1 MAAPSDISLRRS
13 SRLQAKA
20 TLVYADSEDEDHAS
34 AGPSTG
40 SGSGRRPP
48 AKRPRKSAPADL
60 GGGNWSGKAKALGPK
75 SRRRIL
81 SKLVDMP
88 LDILFEI
95 FGHLHPHDLL
105 NLSRTTKALRNVLMQ
120 RSAISVWRHAR
131 EGVEDLP
138 ECPPDLTEPAYAN
151 LLFDHH
157 CHFCVK
163 ARVMTTLW
171 TCRSR
176 ACKSCLKE
184 HFVQLFDV
192 LVSAR
197 QYMPARLDGHHPIK
211 TSSMV
216 PMEYHYNKLL
226 IPKKDSEELIASIK
240 ECEGDETALKE
251 LEKER
256 CLAIED
262 LKDSAAKLSEWQIKQ
277 NHQRTMDL
285 IDLRVRR
292 RKQIIERLC
301 MLGYGE
307 DLKWMTYDRV
317 DQFIEHPLVKQPKEL
332 TDRIWNN
339 IREPMLAFA
348 EEARTERLM
357 YQRCVHYTDRLNFVR
372 NTVAYFLAQRPL
384 WDVSPSVADF
394 SYYTAGFRAMLD
406 AVPTAHFQALDI
418 PDDQLDTILRGAMDE
433 WRVTMLMTLYNMV
446 ESAKQPSSGTPAL
459 SVSSASISATA
470 PAAASASSASTS
482 ASASSSTSASTAASV
497 PGPASTSS
505 TVSAAG
511 SSADSAPAAAPT
523 APGLT
528 IVKIDVLTA
537 KIAILQSTHPG
548 TASMP
553 FPPPNP
559 AQFCERILSARA
571 WFRCT
576 SPECGALLAY
586 PRVLAHRCAR
596 AAPPAELHPQT
607 ARADLRNAYAL
618 ELAELPW
625 NFDGGAVVYDL
636 DAERAAEAVVRACG
650 RDPAHTEERDMR
662 KLKARLVCGT
672 CSKGGQAC
680 VMGWR
685 RAVEHM
691 RDHLRKGET
700 GAKVTRLSKRDARI
714 VREREGRGLI
724 GYYTSVYKMWGCLR
738 CRAGPAMTLVEVFEH
753 CSEEHFID
761 MPEEE
766 EDYDMHPDADA
777 TPDEPAHDIYYD
789 SSLFLTPIRR

>member
-1 MAAPSDISLRRS
+1 MSVVSDPSLRRS

-20 TLVYADSEDEDHAS
+20 TIVYADPEDEDHAS
-34 AGPSTG
+34 AGPSIAT
-40 SGSGRRPP
+40 REDRMLP
-48 AKRPRKSAPADL
+48 AKRPRKSAPAYL
-60 GGGNWSGKAKALGPK
+60 GGGQSSGKSKALGPK

-88 LDILFEI
+88 LDILYEI
-95 FGHLHPHDLL
+95 FGLLHPLDLL
-105 NLSRTTKALRNVLMQ
+105 NLSRTTKALRNILMQ
-120 RSAISVWRHAR
+120 HSAISIWRHAR
-131 EGVEDLP
+131 EGIVDLP

-176 ACKSCLKE
+176 ACKLCLKE

-197 QYMPARLDGHHPIK
+197 QYMPARPDHQQPLK

-216 PMEYHYNKLL
+216 PMEYHNNKLL
-226 IPKKDSEELIASIK
+226 IPKKEADELIARIK
-240 ECEGDETALKE
+240 DCNGDETALQQ

-256 CLAIED
+256 SLAIEE
-262 LKDSAAKLSEWQIKQ
+262 LKNSAMKLSDWQTKQ

-348 EEARTERLM
+348 REARTERLM

-384 WDVSPSVADF
+384 WDVFPSIADF
-394 SYYTAGFRAMLD
+394 SYYTTGFRAMLGTGPD
-406 AVPTAHFQALDI
+406 VYFQPLNI
-418 PDDQLDTILRGAMDE
+418 PDDQLNVILMDAVSE
-433 WRVTMLMTLYNMV
+433 WRLTMLKTLYNMA
-446 ESAKQPSSGTPAL
+446 ESSKEPYSWTSAS
-459 SVSSASISATA
+459 SVSSAS
-470 PAAASASSASTS
+470 ASASASTS
-482 ASASSSTSASTAASV
+482 ASTTGSASASSSMSTAESLTGYA
-497 PGPASTSS
+497 
-505 TVSAAG
+505 SAAP
-511 SSADSAPAAAPT
+511 SSGNASAPVPT
-523 APGLT
+523 PSPHQLCT
-528 IVKIDVLTA
+528 
-537 KIAILQSTHPG
+537 
-548 TASMP
+548 
-553 FPPPNP
+553 
-559 AQFCERILSARA
+559 RILSART

-576 SPECGALLAY
+576 APTCGALLDY

-596 AAPPAELHPQT
+596 AAPPADLHPQT
-607 ARADLRNAYAL
+607 ERADLRNAFAL

-625 NFDGGAVVYDL
+625 NFDGGAVVFDR
-636 DAERAAEAVVRACG
+636 DAERAAEAVMLACD
-650 RDPAHTEERDMR
+650 RDPARMEELDMR
-662 KLKARLVCGT
+662 RLKARLVCGA
-672 CSKGGQAC
+672 CSKDGKAC
-680 VMGWR
+680 VMAWR

-691 RDHLRKGET
+691 CGHLRKGEM
-700 GAKVTRLSKRDARI
+700 GVKVTRLSKRDARI
-714 VREREGRGLI
+714 VREREGMLLI
-724 GYYTSVYKMWGCLR
+724 PFYTSVYKLWGCMR
-738 CRAGPAMTLVEVFEH
+738 CRAGPAMTLVEVFTHCADEH
-753 CSEEHFID
+753 LID
-761 MPEEE
+761 VPEEE
-766 EDYDMHPDADA
+766 DDYDLHPDADA
-777 TPDEPAHDIYYD
+777 TPEEPAHDMYYD
-789 SSLFLTPIRR
+789 ASLFLTPIRR